1 MIVLSTWDL
10 NCIKQKIGT
19 LSGQR
24 SQNFLLLNTLRLVN
38 VEMIIDGTG
47 FKDREETAEI
57 QALAKKENI
66 RFVFLKYVVGVKS
79 VCSGDLVRCD
89 IF

>member
-1 MIVLSTWDL
+1 
-10 NCIKQKIGT
+10 
-19 LSGQR
+19 
-24 SQNFLLLNTLRLVN
+24 
-38 VEMIIDGTG
+38 MIIDGTG